1 MAPCSCHTD
10 CVERPLSR
18 ALRSFGAYVGAHPWP
33 FLLAPMALTVGL
45 GMGFM
50 MLKSREANDIEGE
63 YTPVGGPAKA
73 ERCFIQKYFPTDDAR
88 RFSPQRL
95 STEGSFATFIA
106 VASTSGGSDSVLTK
120 AAFTELLELDSAVR
134 AMAAGEQKQ
143 TFEDLCA
150 RWNNTCLS
158 PNPLITAVEGDA
170 AAIETL
176 LPSLTF
182 PLYQS
187 HVFLGYFLGDV
198 VLGPGNGT
206 ARPVLAAR
214 AMRLVYFFQEDGALQ
229 REDSKVWIETF
240 LKRIPVVLGTMNL
253 HFTRVTYF
261 SSESRQKE
269 FGKITK
275 KVIPLVSVTYFLTI
289 FFSIVSCAR
298 MDCVRTKIWIGIFG
312 VMSAGLSVIS
322 SFGLLLFC
330 GMPFVI
336 TAANS
341 PFLILGVGVDDMF
354 ILVSCWQQTEVK
366 KGVPERMADTY
377 ARAAVSV
384 TITTLT
390 DVLAFYIGV
399 ESSLVSIQSFCVYT
413 GTAFVFCYIYN
424 LTFLGAVLALNGRRE
439 ESNKH
444 WLTFKKVM
452 DKPQESKS
460 PMYNRCC
467 IGGAFDESTGTETEH
482 PMYGFFRNHYAP
494 FLMHTRTKLAV
505 VVLYLTYLVSSVYG
519 CSQLK
524 EGINVRNLAVD
535 RSYVVAYYDSEEKY
549 FTEYGPRLM
558 VAVTESIPYWNS
570 SVRAD
575 LENCMQ
581 LFEKSSYV
589 DKRLSESWL
598 RTYEMVAKGASLNL
612 DDHTSFMTNLKTLF
626 QANPDYEWD
635 VNISATE
642 ILASRFF
649 IQTVNVT
656 TAVHEKN
663 LLNEMRELAED
674 CEVPLI
680 VYHPAFIYFDQ
691 FAVIMEYT
699 IQNVLIAAGA
709 MLVISLLLIPNPLCS
724 LWVTFTIAS
733 VFVGVTGFMALWN
746 VNLDSISMINLVI
759 CIGFSVDFSAHI
771 SYAFVSSEKPKVND
785 KAVDALYRLGFPILQ
800 AAVST
805 IVGILVLPMSSTYI
819 FRTFFKIM
827 FLVIFFGSLHG
838 LVFLPVF
845 LTFFAFCGG
854 VPNKEDQNDSKGI
867 ENSPNA

>member
-1 MAPCSCHTD
+1 MAPRGCHTD

-18 ALRSFGAYVGAHPWP
+18 ALRRFGALVGAHPWP
-33 FLLAPMALTVGL
+33 FLLAPVALTVGL
-45 GMGFM
+45 GTGFV
-50 MLKSREANDIEGE
+50 MLRSREANDIEGQ

-73 ERCFIQKYFPTDDAR
+73 ERCFIRTHFPTDDAR

-95 STEGSFATFIA
+95 STEGSFASFIA
-106 VASTSGGSDSVLTK
+106 VASASGGSDSVLTK

-134 AMAAGEQKQ
+134 AMTAGERN
-143 TFEDLCA
+143 FADLCA

-158 PNPLITAVEGDA
+158 PNPLIAVEGDA

-176 LPSLTF
+176 LPALTF

-206 ARPVLAAR
+206 ARPVRAAR
-214 AMRLVYFFQEDGALQ
+214 AMRLFYFFQEDGASRRGSQAWVGFPLCLIL
-229 REDSKVWIETF
+229 SF
-240 LKRIPVVLGTMNL
+240 LTWQ
-253 HFTRVTYF
+253 VTYF

-275 KVIPLVSVTYFLTI
+275 RVIPLVSVTYFLTI

-298 MDCVRTKIWIGIFG
+298 MDCVRTKIWIAIFG
-312 VMSAGLSVIS
+312 VMSAGLSVVS

-330 GMPFVI
+330 GVPFVI

-354 ILVSCWQQTEVK
+354 ILVSCWQQTKVK
-366 KGVPERMADTY
+366 KGVIERMADTY
-377 ARAAVSV
+377 AKAAVSV

-399 ESSLVSIQSFCVYT
+399 ESSLVSIQSFCLYT

-452 DKPQESKS
+452 DKPQDSKS

-482 PMYGFFRNHYAP
+482 PMYGFFKNHYAP
-494 FLMHTRTKLAV
+494 FLVHTRTKLSV
-505 VVLYLTYLVSSVYG
+505 VVLYLAYLVSSVYG

-524 EGINVRNLAVD
+524 EGINVRHLAVD
-535 RSYVVAYYDSEEKY
+535 RSYVVAYYDSEEKH

-570 SVRAD
+570 SVRAG

-581 LFEKSSYV
+581 LFEESSYV

-598 RTYEMVAKGASLNL
+598 RTYEMVAKGAAFNL
-612 DDHTSFMTNLKTLF
+612 DDRTSFMTNLKTLF
-626 QANPDYEWD
+626 QANPEYELD

-642 ILASRFF
+642 IVASRFF

-663 LLNEMRELAED
+663 LLNQMRQLAED
-674 CEVPLI
+674 CETPLL

-709 MLVISLLLIPNPLCS
+709 MLVTSLLLIPNPLCS
-724 LWVTFTIAS
+724 LWVTFTIVS

-785 KAVDALYRLGFPILQ
+785 KAVEALYRLGFPILQ

-805 IVGILVLPMSSTYI
+805 IVGILVLPMSSTYV

-838 LVFLPVF
+838 LVFIPVF
-845 LTFFAFCGG
+845 LTFFGFCGE
-854 VPNKEDQNDSKGI
+854 VSNKEDQNDSKGV
-867 ENSPNA
+867 ENSPNV